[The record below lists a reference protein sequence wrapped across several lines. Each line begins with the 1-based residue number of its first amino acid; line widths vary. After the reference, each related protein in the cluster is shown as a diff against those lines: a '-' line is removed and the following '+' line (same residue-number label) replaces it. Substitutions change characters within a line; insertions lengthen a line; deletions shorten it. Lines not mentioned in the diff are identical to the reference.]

1 MFGFMGILS
10 IIKKQNSQ
18 YLTSQEIE
26 KGKFIVN
33 FNGYHEC

>member
-1 MFGFMGILS
+1 MYGFKGILS

-26 KGKFIVN
+26 KGNFIVN
-33 FNGYHEC
+33 FNGYAEC